1 MKRFLY
7 VIFLFAIGLV
17 LSACGGGSSGGGGGG
32 GGSNT
37 SHNAGLNCL
46 DSACHAA
53 GGGAP
58 RTFSVAGTIYKNGGG
73 GQENATVSLYEAG
86 TNNLLETIPTDDSGN
101 FYTSTNLDTYFTGA
115 GVSPQVDGPAGN
127 AGSMVSA
134 PGACNASGCHAAGN
148 RIVAN

>member
-1 MKRFLY
+1 MRRFSTICILC
-7 VIFLFAIGLV
+7 VASLC

-32 GGSNT
+32 SSNT
-37 SHNAGLNCL
+37 SHRGGENCL

-58 RTFSVAGTIYKNGGG
+58 RTFSVAGTIYQSGGV
-73 GQENATVSLYEAG
+73 QTNATVRLYEAG

-101 FYTSTNLDTYFTGA
+101 FYTSTDLSAYFSGA
-115 GVSPQVDGPAGN
+115 GVSPEVDGPAGN
-127 AGSMVSA
+127 AGSMASA
-134 PGACNASGCHAAGN
+134 PGACNESGCHDSGR